1 LRGCLGG
8 TQNEQQRTKRTN
20 DDDSP
25 APQDLVKTLIT
36 KGGMDPLEPAVGLK
50 SLVSSRLEHVRG
62 PDALWMAKRRGHKP
76 IVKCVSVVS

>member
-1 LRGCLGG
+1 M
-8 TQNEQQRTKRTN
+8 
-20 DDDSP
+20 
-25 APQDLVKTLIT
+25 KTLIT